1 MQIFD
6 ELFGGGGFLSSSGVD
21 FHELMKETPS
31 PMSSG
36 PVSRTNL
43 NSGNGGASSV
53 NLLLTSPSTNSP
65 KTPYHK
71 DIYLKTKEQILETIN
86 KTGLSS
92 FVVNAPGGSTSPTQC
107 DTDPNPSPRKSTSKD
122 APMVMC
128 RGSSF
133 PKTEKSDKNI
143 EVLSAWR
150 TITSNPKFKVRFFI
164 HDSRHRITDD

>member
-1 MQIFD
+1 M
-6 ELFGGGGFLSSSGVD
+6 
-21 FHELMKETPS
+21 
-31 PMSSG
+31 
-36 PVSRTNL
+36 
-43 NSGNGGASSV
+43 
-53 NLLLTSPSTNSP
+53 
-65 KTPYHK
+65 
-71 DIYLKTKEQILETIN
+71 ETIN

-92 FVVNAPGGSTSPTQC
+92 FVVDAPGGSTSPTQY
-107 DTDPNPSPRKSTSKD
+107 DTDPTPSPRKSTSKD
-122 APMVMC
+122 VPTVMC